1 MFSDLITKGENKTNK
16 KQRGPKGTFRG
27 NGYLYDADGN
37 AGFTRIY
44 LSPGEAPGKGELQ
57 PPRSPDPQQCRR
69 QAGQLTGTKTRY
81 WAPSGTWPP
90 AAASSRPYRT

>member
-44 LSPGEAPGKGELQ
+44 LSPNTSFHISIIFSFLLKKKKKRIAV
-57 PPRSPDPQQCRR
+57 RSV
-69 QAGQLTGTKTRY
+69 
-81 WAPSGTWPP
+81 
-90 AAASSRPYRT
+90 